1 MSEVG
6 KLYNCTRYRRWSVY
20 GHKDKTMTLNTYFTT
35 IFANTFEESI
45 PSKLD
50 NIFKENDNSM
60 TTSKGMDKMKRYAT
74 ILP

>member
-1 MSEVG
+1 
-6 KLYNCTRYRRWSVY
+6 
-20 GHKDKTMTLNTYFTT
+20 MTLNTYFTT
-35 IFANTFEESI
+35 IFANTFEEFI

>member
-1 MSEVG
+1 
-6 KLYNCTRYRRWSVY
+6 
-20 GHKDKTMTLNTYFTT
+20 MTLNTYFTT